1 MTSEERSFDQR
12 AVEWCMKA
20 AGQKVRA
27 VPEIATED
35 ERKLRAKLILEESL
49 ETIKALGFDAQLTWQ
64 AVSSGGQTTR
74 VWQQV
79 LIGDVV
85 FVEHDREPDI
95 EGVADGCA
103 DIMVVTLGTLSAFGI
118 DADKV
123 LEEVHRANKDK
134 FPDGKAILRDDG
146 KYLKPKNWWPPDIAL
161 ILKKQGWNG

>member
-1 MTSEERSFDQR
+1 MTSEERSKDQK

-20 AGQKVRA
+20 AGQKVRD
-27 VPEIATED
+27 VPQIATAE
-35 ERKLRAKLILEESL
+35 ERVLRAKLILEEAF
-49 ETIKALGFDAQLTWQ
+49 ETVKALGMNAYLNKDYSDLSAKMILLEPTL
-64 AVSSGGQTTR
+64 V
-74 VWQQV
+74 
-79 LIGDVV
+79 
-85 FVEHDREPDI
+85 PDI

-118 DADKV
+118 DADPV